1 MKRMIRQ
8 TIDWEKILMKDTADK
23 GLSSKI
29 LKILTLNN
37 KKINYLIKK

>member
-1 MKRMIRQ
+1 MKRMKRQ
-8 TIDWEKILMKDTADK
+8 TTDWEKILKDTADIR
-23 GLSSKI
+23 LSSKI